1 MPIPGIEIRTLE
13 RGWASR
19 SSSIRP
25 ARSLRWSRTDVCE
38 QQSEEDR
45 TGQRLDIAVPP
56 KYTSAD
62 FMRAS
67 YWSNRGKLDVPKER
81 FISYPEA
88 GPDSDSTLMLG
99 WAGWDHKDQAQALFE
114 LLAARTTRDGWSSKR
129 IVPLLAG
136 LHEVMPWV
144 KQWHDEYDDEW
155 GAVPADELE
164 AEYENQLRKHQVG
177 GLDPES

>member
-1 MPIPGIEIRTLE
+1 RSTDATPSSPRPHQRAIKPTVTPSDTFVRT
-13 RGWASR
+13 S
-19 SSSIRP
+19 
-25 ARSLRWSRTDVCE
+25 
-38 QQSEEDR
+38 
-45 TGQRLDIAVPP
+45 